1 MIPFKEITIMKVLLF
16 CLMFIVLILC
26 MIYMILRIMS
36 TVKQLP
42 KPKKKT
48 KTNETKIRLKV
59 KYTLRD
65 HPTITS
71 TQFFVSNKNLM
82 YCVRDAIVYA
92 KNYNYIIHK
101 MYVLTTEE

>member
-1 MIPFKEITIMKVLLF
+1 MKVLLF